1 MNTWE
6 KDISEWEGRVVGG
19 LEALARQS
27 IQEVCDRVNTLTPRD
42 QGILVGSWNV
52 SIGAMPADMKQVEP
66 DLDGSQ
72 FSRRVALTVTNL
84 KLGQSVFCANSA
96 AYALRVNYGFVGQDS
111 LGRNFNQKGQFFLE
125 RGLSAWSS
133 IVAATAAELLQ
144 QP

>member
-1 MNTWE
+1 VQTWD

-19 LEALARQS
+19 LGALARQS
-27 IQEVCDRVNTLTPRD
+27 IQEVCDRVNMLTPRD
-42 QGILVGSWNV
+42 QGILAGSWSV
-52 SIGAMPADMKQVEP
+52 AIGAIPADAKQVKP

-72 FSRRVALTVTNL
+72 FSRSVALVVTNL

-111 LGRNFNQKGQFFLE
+111 LGRNYNQKGQFFLE

-133 IVAATAAELLQ
+133 IVASTAAELSQ
-144 QP
+144 K